1 MIDVV
6 VAGVCHSNSI
16 ARLVSLLVDGGTG
29 EVAVGVMSAI
39 AGLDRDARVRRLV
52 VVRSIS
58 SYMALM
64 VVMIVMVVVMV
75 IMMIIFITGV
85 AIALFVV
92 RMGLVSITTVAAVA
106 TVAAIA
112 TVASSTVVT
121 AAILNTD
128 VSTIFFNGI
137 SGWQRLYAVHRIR
150 RPSKAVLSR
159 CGSSDESKNSERF
172 HILNY

>member
-64 VVMIVMVVVMV
+64 VVVMVVVMV